1 MSDHRP
7 VILYLH
13 GNTSSRATAHR
24 IELYSVLR
32 KMDYH
37 VVAFD
42 YRGEMVHHIPV
53 IVVNECLSIWL
64 DLVHGCDS
72 HWSKVLIFLNYKGFS
87 KYRKILNTHN
97 YSLLNHQKVPGF

>member
-1 MSDHRP
+1 MKSMSDHRP

-42 YRGEMVHHIPV
+42 YRGERLHNFLISITH
-53 IVVNECLSIWL
+53 ECSAIWL
-64 DLVHGCDS
+64 GLGA
-72 HWSKVLIFLNYKGFS
+72 HWSSVLHKIIYFLVLTVKGS
-87 KYRKILNTHN
+87 
-97 YSLLNHQKVPGF
+97 